1 MVQSAHKSQITFYWI
16 CTLSFELL
24 FSFILFLY
32 FCLLVEKH
40 NLDFLQLIPLTWALT
55 LLYIFFNSSLVSE
68 QKTLLLKVFQLKFES
83 SGIYF
88 KFGNIRFQEEQPDK
102 IQLNMGSCVVT
113 KINIKY

>member
-1 MVQSAHKSQITFYWI
+1 M
-16 CTLSFELL
+16 
-24 FSFILFLY
+24 
-32 FCLLVEKH
+32 
-40 NLDFLQLIPLTWALT
+40 
-55 LLYIFFNSSLVSE
+55 SE

-113 KINIKY
+113 KINIKYCKYKGRYVYLVPTTYI